1 MAEVKAEF
9 IWLNPDAA
17 NDNSPHGGAD
27 GSLLHLSASAD
38 GAGYAPLAVA
48 IPGTTAGTTQISYVH
63 GNHQGVPVLVMNSAG
78 TAITP
83 SGYALPGYPGQSR
96 TLADLYYNRYRDYD
110 SSTGRYIQADPI
122 GLGGDVNPYVYAEGN
137 PVNAIDPLGLQSTT
151 AAPPLDPAQ
160 VAWDAG
166 IQVMK
171 DRIRMPTRKG
181 LGTWLLV
188 GDFIGTTT
196 GVVYYGYIN
205 PPCPETAKSKSGGG
219 NQGDPCKQLAEAV
232 QAAKSKAAGLGKC
245 MAGMSVWQLRQRR
258 AAWLEL
264 AIARSRLHKIC
275 FKGGDKG
282 HQDQL
287 ALNWGSVGKCD
298 SLL

>member
-63 GNHQGVPVLVMNSAG
+63 GNHLGVPILTTNASG

-83 SGYALPGYPGQSR
+83 PSLPASAGGAAYFLPGYPGQSR

-122 GLGGDVNPYVYAEGN
+122 GLAGGSNPYVYAEGN
-137 PVNAIDPLGLQSTT
+137 PITGIDPLGLQSTT

-171 DRIRMPTRKG
+171 DRIRSPIRKG
-181 LGTWLLV
+181 PGTWLLV
-188 GDFIGTTT
+188 GDVIGTIG
-196 GVVYYGYIN
+196 GVAYYGYIN
-205 PPCPETAKSKSGGG
+205 PPCPVERKGEKGARKSCHEQCSAETVGRGYGSDA
-219 NQGDPCKQLAEAV
+219 PL
-232 QAAKSKAAGLGKC
+232 LYRKC
-245 MAGMSVWQLRQRR
+245 MRKCLRN
-258 AAWLEL
+258 
-264 AIARSRLHKIC
+264 
-275 FKGGDKG
+275 KGFEY
-282 HQDQL
+282 
-287 ALNWGSVGKCD
+287 
-298 SLL
+298 

>member
-27 GSLLHLSASAD
+27 GT
-38 GAGYAPLAVA
+38 AGYAPLAVA
-48 IPGTTAGTTQISYVH
+48 IPGTTAGTTQLSYVH
-63 GNHQGVPVLVMNSAG
+63 GNHLGVPILTTNASG

-83 SGYALPGYPGQSR
+83 SGYFLPGYPGQSR

-122 GLGGDVNPYVYAEGN
+122 GLAGGSNVYVYAEGN

-160 VAWDAG
+160 VAWEAG
-166 IQVMK
+166 KQVLK
-171 DRIRMPTRKG
+171 ERLRMPTRKG
-181 LGTWLLV
+181 PLVWLAV
-188 GDFIGTTT
+188 GDVIGVTS

-205 PPCPETAKSKSGGG
+205 PPCPPNRGKRKREDGKDRCTIEYEKMSILVIIYLLERNTG
-219 NQGDPCKQLAEAV
+219 
-232 QAAKSKAAGLGKC
+232 KAAIP
-245 MAGMSVWQLRQRR
+245 RQ
-258 AAWLEL
+258 
-264 AIARSRLHKIC
+264 
-275 FKGGDKG
+275 
-282 HQDQL
+282 
-287 ALNWGSVGKCD
+287 
-298 SLL
+298 